1 MKIDFALV
9 NGNVSTLSNRDDT
22 AEAIAVAGGRILS
35 IGTTKSIEELLNK
48 VFYRLEI
55 RTGSSLPETLL
66 SRFTVSSPVKDT
78 PVK

>member
-9 NGNVSTLSNRDDT
+9 NGNVSTFNNRDDT

-48 VFYRLEI
+48 ESQIIDVQGKTGPGSPNEYRALQSAHC
-55 RTGSSLPETLL
+55 RGY
-66 SRFTVSSPVKDT
+66 
-78 PVK
+78 